1 MTLTPQIIK
10 RKITPILKRQGVTKA
25 ALFGSVVR
33 GELKKTSDI
42 DLLIKFK
49 GRKSLFDLVG
59 LKIDLEAQLK
69 RKVDVVTYRSLHPL
83 LRDRILREQKII
95 YGKGS

>member
-1 MTLTPQIIK
+1 MTLTPQTIK
-10 RKITPILKRQGVTKA
+10 SKITPTLKRQGVTKA

-42 DLLIKFK
+42 DILVEFKPGKTLL
-49 GRKSLFDLVG
+49 DLAG
-59 LKIDLEAQLK
+59 LQIELEDLLK

-83 LRDRILREQKII
+83 LRDRILKEQQPI
-95 YGKGS
+95 YG